1 MAIFGNLRAKRLTRK
16 AHKLVAQANRTPEKV
31 ARETKIGQ
39 AKRLSDRADQLRSG
53 TVSDLSQW
61 FTLVTSP
68 PNGYL
73 MPAVGFSD
81 SNLTRLLM
89 ASAWSWAAITGN
101 SKAMASVPVIIQRR
115 VGGSW
120 VTDPAH
126 PLNAFVTDPL
136 GRDDNLPYWSWQQL
150 FYVTAVHRYIA
161 GNAYWIPVDVNGQ
174 LDSVGVWFNPG
185 GVTAVE
191 NIYKAPIE
199 YKLTGYQGTIVKP
212 ASEVVNIM
220 APSPDSYWQGL
231 APLSV
236 ALRAIETDYQAAERQ
251 RYNLR
256 NKVAPGMIVSI
267 ETPLGPNPTQR
278 TNVKD
283 ELIDNY
289 QSAEND
295 GTPWVI
301 GGAAKIHPPLTSTE
315 LQYFDTRAFS
325 RDEILA
331 VIGMPPPVA
340 GVLDR
345 AILNNFT
352 AANTLWWNHYL
363 VPVINEIYGAINA
376 QLVRKYYPAGDVR
389 IWYDLTGSD
398 VALQLFR
405 ERIQVGL
412 ELQKLGYCTND
423 INSRLGLEMPEHEY
437 LDLPNTQLIQ
447 AGRTEEMTEAV
458 EETDGSEES
467 ETTET
472 ETDAA

>member
-1 MAIFGNLRAKRLTRK
+1 VIVQRK
-16 AHKLVAQANRTPEKV
+16 
-31 ARETKIGQ
+31 G
-39 AKRLSDRADQLRSG
+39 
-53 TVSDLSQW
+53 
-61 FTLVTSP
+61 
-68 PNGYL
+68 
-73 MPAVGFSD
+73 PAG
-81 SNLTRLLM
+81 
-89 ASAWSWAAITGN
+89 WI
-101 SKAMASVPVIIQRR
+101 
-115 VGGSW
+115 
-120 VTDPAH
+120 TDPDH
-126 PLNAFVTDPL
+126 ELNRFTEDPL

-150 FYVTAVHRYIA
+150 FYVSALHRYVV
-161 GNAYWIPVDVNGQ
+161 GNSFWLPVEVKGK
-174 LDSVGVWFNPG
+174 LDSVVLWLSPD
-185 GVTAVE
+185 GVTATE
-191 NIYKAPIE
+191 NAYKAPVE
-199 YKLTGYQGTIVKP
+199 FKLTGSQGSITKP
-212 ASEVVNIM
+212 AAEVVNIM
-220 APSPDSYWQGL
+220 APSPDSYWKGL

-267 ETPLGPNPTQR
+267 ETPLGPKPDQR
-278 TNVKD
+278 GNIMD
-283 ELIDNY
+283 ELVDNY
-289 QSAEND
+289 QAAEKD

-301 GGAAKIHPPLTSTE
+301 GGAAKVHPPLTSTE

-376 QLVRKYYPAGDVR
+376 QLIRKYYPDGDVR

-412 ELQKLGYCTND
+412 ELQKLGYPTNE
-423 INSRLGLEMPEHEY
+423 INKRLGLEMTEHPI

-447 AGRTEEMTEAV
+447 AGRTEEMLEAIQNV
-458 EETDGSEES
+458 LSGDTGSEE
-467 ETTET
+467 
-472 ETDAA
+472 